1 MDRSLGASDPLAP
14 CDAHDLLNRAIEMYY
29 TDIARAAGHRPGS
42 RTERFDVVHDL
53 YVKLAAR
60 PEILREQRSI
70 KTFLCRAVINL
81 GIDRH
86 RREQFETTLFAPYT
100 GQEDRLAAETTA
112 PEAALDARARLAVL
126 RQAIGELPARRRAV
140 FVLHR
145 LDGLSPDQIA
155 ARLNITRNMVDRHLR
170 KAMVHCL
177 DRLADLD

>member
-1 MDRSLGASDPLAP
+1 MDQTCRASDLPADLEG
-14 CDAHDLLNRAIEMYY
+14 HDLLNRAIELYY
-29 TDIARAAGHRPGS
+29 ADIARAAGHRSGA

-60 PEILREQRSI
+60 PEILREQTSI
-70 KTFLCRAVINL
+70 RAFLCRAASNL

-86 RREQFETTLFAPYT
+86 RREQFESHLFTPFA
-100 GQEDRLAAETTA
+100 GEEDRLVAEQSA
-112 PEAALDARARLAVL
+112 PETALDTRARLRIL
-126 RQAIGELPARRRAV
+126 RQAIGELPPRRRAV

-145 LDGLSPDQIA
+145 LDRLSPDQIA

-177 DRLADLD
+177 DRLMDFD